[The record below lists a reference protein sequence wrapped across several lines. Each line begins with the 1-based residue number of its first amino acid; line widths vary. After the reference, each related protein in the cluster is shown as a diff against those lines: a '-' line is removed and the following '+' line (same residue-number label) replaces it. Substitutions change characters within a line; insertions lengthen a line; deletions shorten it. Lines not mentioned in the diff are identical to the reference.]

1 MDLLPENLIFFGF
14 KWFFKGWGV
23 ANHKLS
29 NCSTSN
35 DNPHEPLVI
44 NILNPYLGEKDYY
57 T

>member
-14 KWFFKGWGV
+14 KWLFKGWGV